1 MDFLTTSDIQ
11 TIIVPFL
18 TAILAGIS
26 IHILFKTGRG
36 SLLVSLS
43 IAIGFVVSYWLV
55 KGPVRWAIPTL
66 DTLLPTVVIGGALLG
81 ALMDEMDFS
90 KGFRSFIYLAA
101 SMGLVYFIGDLQ
113 NGNNFKSQIL
123 IRYGVVILASFWVLS
138 RMDDDRDDG
147 LSAPLA
153 LMLASVG
160 FAVVLTIYKSR
171 YGLFAS
177 SLGAAA
183 LGFAVLNWPRVRFPM
198 GASGILA
205 GGIGLMTIM
214 AIVGLES
221 VSILAPPL
229 GVCLFT
235 FAVPVVTRRYFA
247 VEPAFQPFIQII
259 LSLPIIM
266 GAGAM
271 LFYRM

>member
-11 TIIVPFL
+11 TIIVPL
-18 TAILAGIS
+18 VTTILAGLS
-26 IHILFKTGRG
+26 IRMFFGAGRG
-36 SLLVSLS
+36 SLMVSLS

-55 KGPVRWAIPTL
+55 KGPIHWAIPTL
-66 DTLLPTVVIGGALLG
+66 DTLLPAVVIGGAVFG
-81 ALMDEMDFS
+81 ALMDELDFS
-90 KGFRSFIYLAA
+90 KAFRTIIYLVVSLA
-101 SMGLVYFIGDLQ
+101 LVYFIGDLQ
-113 NGNNFKSQIL
+113 NGNNYSGRIL
-123 IRYGVVILASFWVLS
+123 IRYGVVILACFWILS
-138 RMDDDRDDG
+138 RMDDDRDEG
-147 LSAPLA
+147 LGAPLA
-153 LMLASVG
+153 LMLASIG

-183 LGFAVLNWPRVRFPM
+183 LGFTLLNWPRVRFPI
-198 GASGILA
+198 GASGIMA
-205 GGIGLMTIM
+205 GALGLMTIM

-229 GVCLFT
+229 GVCLLT
-235 FAVPVVTRRYFA
+235 FAVPIVTQRYFI
-247 VEPAFQPFIQII
+247 VEPAFQPFIQIL
-259 LSLPIIM
+259 LSLPFII